1 MRSKSS
7 RRNNRSGSSSM
18 AASTDQTSAGVDSA
32 VADRS
37 GGASPATSSPRA
49 RPKRQRHVDF
59 GGLDSHVGYA
69 VRRAQVAVFQDF
81 MRAVATTGIRPA
93 QFSILTVIAANP
105 GLKQADVSRALG
117 IERGR
122 LVLVLHELERRGLAR
137 RAVSDVDRRSHAL
150 HLTPKGERLLAQ
162 LNIVVGDH
170 ERRMTAKLGPEDKA
184 RLLAL
189 LQRLVD

>member
-1 MRSKSS
+1 
-7 RRNNRSGSSSM
+7 M
-18 AASTDQTSAGVDSA
+18 AAATDHASVSIAEAEPDRAAAPAGA
-32 VADRS
+32 
-37 GGASPATSSPRA
+37 PRA
-49 RPKRQRHVDF
+49 RAKRQRAVDLA
-59 GGLDSHVGYA
+59 GLSTHVGYA

-81 MRAVATTGIRPA
+81 MRAVASTGIRPA

-122 LVLVLHELERRGLAR
+122 LVLVLNELEKRGLAR
-137 RAVSDVDRRSHAL
+137 RAASDADRRSHAL

-162 LNIVVGDH
+162 LNTAVGEH

-184 RLLAL
+184 RLLEL
-189 LQRLVD
+189 LSRLVD

>member
-1 MRSKSS
+1 
-7 RRNNRSGSSSM
+7 M
-18 AASTDQTSAGVDSA
+18 AISTDQTSAGVDNA
-32 VADRS
+32 VAERPKGS
-37 GGASPATSSPRA
+37 SPATTRPRSRA
-49 RPKRQRHVDF
+49 KRQRNVELA
-59 GGLDSHVGYA
+59 GLDSHVGYA

-81 MRAVATTGIRPA
+81 MRAVAETGIRPA

-137 RAVSDVDRRSHAL
+137 RAASEVDRRSHAL

-162 LNIVVGDH
+162 LNVVVGDH
-170 ERRMTAKLGPEDKA
+170 ERRMSAKLGPEDKA
-184 RLLAL
+184 RLMEL

>member
-1 MRSKSS
+1 
-7 RRNNRSGSSSM
+7 M
-18 AASTDQTSAGVDSA
+18 AATDDSSIEVEA
-32 VADRS
+32 EEIGRTDGAADR
-37 GGASPATSSPRA
+37 AA
-49 RPKRQRHVDF
+49 RPRKQVKRQRAVDF
-59 GGLDSHVGYA
+59 GGLDTHVGYA

-81 MRAVATTGIRPA
+81 LRSVVNTGIRPA

-122 LVLVLHELERRGLAR
+122 LVLVLNELERRGLAR
-137 RAVSDVDRRSHAL
+137 RAASDIDRRSHAL

-162 LNIVVGDH
+162 LNVSVGEH

-184 RLLAL
+184 RLLEL
-189 LQRLVD
+189 LARLVD